1 MSDLILDGVTRRYG
15 AKIAV
20 ENVSLTLRPGR
31 ITALLGP
38 SGSGKSTLLR
48 LITGLERPHAGVI
61 RLGEAVLSGAG
72 THVPPEKR
80 DIGLVF
86 QDYALFPHLT
96 VLANVAFGLG
106 HVPRRRREARALEL
120 LDRVGLG
127 DRARSWPHAL
137 SGGEQQR
144 VALMRALAREPRVLL
159 LDEPFSGLDR
169 HMRTSVRDFL
179 FPALKASGAAVA
191 VVTHDAEE
199 ALLLAD
205 DLALLSQGCML
216 QAGSPADC
224 YRRPVSPEAARLL
237 GEAATVRAEVTSG
250 RARTAFG
257 DLPAPD
263 LADGPAMAV
272 VRPESLRLD
281 PRGVRAQV
289 ADVRFSGAGSDY
301 RLTVGQETLTLRAPE
316 GLAEPGAS
324 LSVSLDPAV
333 TRLYRI

>member
-1 MSDLILDGVTRRYG
+1 MSDLILDGVSRRYG
-15 AKIAV
+15 PKIAV
-20 ENVSLTLRPGR
+20 EDVSLTLRPGR

-48 LITGLERPHAGVI
+48 LIAGLEQPDAGEI
-61 RLGEAVLSGAG
+61 RLGDAVLSSPSG
-72 THVPPEKR
+72 HVAPESR
-80 DIGLVF
+80 DVGLVF

-106 HVPRRRREARALEL
+106 HIPRRRREARALKL
-120 LDRVGLG
+120 LEQVGLG

-205 DLALLSQGCML
+205 DLALLSQGRLL
-216 QAGSPADC
+216 QTGTPAAC

-237 GEAATVRAEVTSG
+237 GEAATLRAEVSNG

-257 DLPAPD
+257 ELPALDLP
-263 LADGPAMAV
+263 DGPAVVV
-272 VRPESLRLD
+272 VRPESLRPD
-281 PRGVRAQV
+281 PQGVAAQV
-289 ADVRFSGAGSDY
+289 IDVRFSGAGSDY
-301 RLTVGQETLTLRAPE
+301 RLVIGDEALTLRAAE
-316 GLAEPGAS
+316 GLAETDAT
-324 LSVSLDPAV
+324 LTVSLDPLTARV
-333 TRLYRI
+333 YRA

>member
-1 MSDLILDGVTRRYG
+1 MSDLILDGLSRRYG
-15 AKIAV
+15 PKIAV
-20 ENVSLTLRPGR
+20 EDVSLTLRPGR

-48 LITGLERPHAGVI
+48 LIAGLERPDAGEI
-61 RLGEAVLSGAG
+61 RLGDAVLSSASS
-72 THVPPEKR
+72 HVAPEGR
-80 DIGLVF
+80 DVGLVF

-120 LDRVGLG
+120 LEQVGLG

-144 VALMRALAREPRVLL
+144 VALMRAMAREPRVLL

-205 DLALLSQGCML
+205 DLALLSQGRLL
-216 QAGSPADC
+216 QAGTPADC

-237 GEAATVRAEVTSG
+237 GEAATLHAEVSNG

-257 DLPAPD
+257 DLQTQ
-263 LADGPAMAV
+263 LADGPAVVV

-281 PRGVRAQV
+281 PQGVPAQV
-289 ADVRFSGAGSDY
+289 TDLRFSGAGSDY
-301 RLTVGQETLTLRAPE
+301 RLAVGDQALTLRAAE
-316 GLAEPGAS
+316 GLADTGGV
-324 LSVSLDPAV
+324 LSVSLDPA
-333 TRLYRI
+333 TARTYRA